1 MILLKQVTSE
11 KIVKMMERENK
22 LLFSTDRKST
32 KDEIKKEF
40 ESMFSVKVEKINTFL
55 RGNKKYAY
63 IKLDKSSQ
71 AIDIATKLGLI

>member
-1 MILLKQVTSE
+1 MMMLKPVTSE
-11 KIVKMMERENK
+11 KIVRMMEKENK
-22 LLFSTDRKST
+22 LLFTTDRRYN

-40 ESMFSVKVEKINTFL
+40 EEMFNVKVAKINTFL

-71 AIDIATKLGLI
+71 AIDIATKLGLL